1 MIRAI
6 LFDLDET
13 LIDRSETMRLFLLDQ
28 HQRFSELH
36 GCSNKEYAEACLKHQ
51 QNGYAD
57 KHTAYTLACSDLGF
71 TNKKLISEIF
81 EDFKNCYGN
90 LPVLFPGVY
99 ETLNILSQSYRI
111 GLVSNGRTKGQM
123 AKINGS
129 GISDYFSSIC
139 ISESVGCK
147 KPNHEIFLKCLG
159 ELSVSPSEAIF
170 VGDNP
175 KVDIEPAKS
184 LGMRTVWLKNKYF
197 PEPEICDFVITDITE
212 LPKVLKKCD

>member
-13 LIDRSETMRLFLLDQ
+13 LIDRRETMRLFLLEQ
-28 HQRFSELH
+28 HQRFSELNS
-36 GCSNKEYAEACLKHQ
+36 CSDREYAEACLRHQ

-57 KHTAYTLACSDLGF
+57 KHTAYTLACSDLGI
-71 TNKKLISEIF
+71 TNQKLISAIF

-90 LPVLFPGVY
+90 LPVLFAGAY
-99 ETLNILSQSYRI
+99 ETLSMLSLSYRL
-111 GLVSNGRTKGQM
+111 GLVSNGRAKGQL
-123 AKINGS
+123 AKIRAS
-129 GISDYFSSIC
+129 GISEFFSSVC

-147 KPNHEIFLKCLG
+147 KPNHEIFLKCLH

-175 KVDIEPAKS
+175 QALS
-184 LGMRTVWLKNKYF
+184 L
-197 PEPEICDFVITDITE
+197 IHI
-212 LPKVLKKCD
+212 